1 MGAKFHSLV
10 VSRVLKETFET
21 NSITFKVPPELKDKF
36 SFRPGQFV
44 VIKLMIDGM
53 EYNRPYSM
61 SSAPY
66 EDNLTITVKRLRGGV
81 VSNYLIDHAKVGL
94 SLMVK
99 EPEGDFYYE
108 TSSKTRNHFVISAGS
123 GITPMLSIIKAI
135 LLDEPLSKVYLLYG
149 NRSEETI
156 IFESDFNNLEK
167 LHKDQFFVDFILSAP
182 KKHRKPGLIGF
193 LSKSE
198 IKWKGMEGHINQDS
212 LAEFTSKYPVE
223 TDSMIYICGPSGM
236 IGAAEDFFRSHGIDE
251 KNIKSESFYV
261 ENHDLP
267 GGKIKECQVKVHY
280 NNEVY
285 EVVIDDE
292 RSILDNLLK
301 TDVVIP
307 FACKSGLCSSC
318 VAKVIDGNVHSRVTK
333 GLSASQRKD
342 NRVLSCQSIP
352 TTETLEISYDNK

>member
-1 MGAKFHSLV
+1 MEAKFHSLV
-10 VSRVLKETFET
+10 VSRVLKETFESH
-21 NSITFKVPPELKDKF
+21 SITFKIPPALKDKF
-36 SFRPGQFV
+36 DFKPGQFV
-44 VIKLMIDGM
+44 VIKLMIEGM

-66 EDNLTITVKRLRGGV
+66 EDNLTITVKRLRGGI

-94 SLMVK
+94 SLLVK
-99 EPEGDFYYE
+99 EPEGDFYYK
-108 TSSKTRNHFVISAGS
+108 TSTESRNHFVISAGS

-135 LLDEPLSKVYLLYG
+135 LLDEPLSKVHLLYG

-156 IFESDFNNLEK
+156 IFESDFLNLEK

-182 KKHRKPGLIGF
+182 KKHRKPGLMGF

-198 IKWKGMEGHINQDS
+198 IKWKGMKGHIKHDTLS
-212 LAEFTSKYPVE
+212 DFTSRYPVNPN
-223 TDSMIYICGPSGM
+223 SVVYICGPSGM
-236 IGAAEDFFRSHGIDE
+236 IEGAEDFFRKKGVQE
-251 KNIKSESFYV
+251 KNIISESFYV

-280 NNEVY
+280 KKEVY

-318 VAKVIDGNVHSRVTK
+318 ITKVIDGDVHSRVTK
-333 GLSASQRKD
+333 GLTASQRKD
-342 NRVLSCQSIP
+342 KHVLSCQSIP
-352 TTETLEISYDNK
+352 TTDTLEISYDIK